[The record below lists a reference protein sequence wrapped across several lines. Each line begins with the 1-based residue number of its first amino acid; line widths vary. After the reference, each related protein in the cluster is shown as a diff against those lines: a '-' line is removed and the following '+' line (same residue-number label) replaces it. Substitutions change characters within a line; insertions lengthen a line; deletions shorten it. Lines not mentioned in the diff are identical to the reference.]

1 MALTDLPQPDRQLA
15 PHVRFPRLGAREG
28 ASRRRFW
35 FRFFSAL
42 ILAILLY
49 AAVVALAVIDHAKKD
64 ETRSVDVIV
73 VFGAAE
79 YAGKPSPIY
88 RARLEHALN
97 LFQRGFAPV
106 VIVTGGAGNDPVFT
120 EGGVGR
126 DYLIARGIPEPQL
139 IAETQGEDT
148 QQSARRVANIMRA
161 NGMKTC
167 LAVSDGYHLYRIKG
181 MLGREGVTVY
191 GAPRPELRPSSRPRR
206 MGTIARE
213 VLSYT
218 IWKLHLD

>member
-1 MALTDLPQPDRQLA
+1 MAPTDLPQPR
-15 PHVRFPRLGAREG
+15 
-28 ASRRRFW
+28 SRRFW
-35 FRFFSAL
+35 FRLISAVV
-42 ILAILLY
+42 LAILLY
-49 AAVVALAVIDHAKKD
+49 AGGVALAVITHAKKD
-64 ETRSVDVIV
+64 ETRTADAIV

-88 RARLEHALN
+88 RARLEHALS
-97 LFQRGFAPV
+97 LFQRGVAPV
-106 VIVTGGAGNDPVFT
+106 VIVTGGAGKDPVFT
-120 EGGVGR
+120 EGGVGH
-126 DYLIARGIPEPQL
+126 DYLLSRGIPERQL

-167 LAVSDGYHLYRIKG
+167 VAVSDGYHLYRIKG

-191 GAPRPELRPSSRPRR
+191 GAPRPELRPANLAKRASAIS
-206 MGTIARE
+206 RE

-218 IWKLHLD
+218 LWKLHLD

>member
-1 MALTDLPQPDRQLA
+1 MAPTDPPKTELV
-15 PHVRFPRLGAREG
+15 PHVSTPFLGANVG
-28 ASRRRFW
+28 SRRFW
-35 FRFFSAL
+35 FRFISAIVLAL
-42 ILAILLY
+42 ILY
-49 AAVVALAVIDHAKKD
+49 AGIVTLAVINHAKKD
-64 ETRSVDVIV
+64 ETRPADAIV

-88 RARLEHALN
+88 RARLEHALS
-97 LFQRGFAPV
+97 LFQRGVAPV

-120 EGGVGR
+120 EGGVGH
-126 DYLIARGIPEPQL
+126 DYLLARGVPEPQL

-167 LAVSDGYHLYRIKG
+167 VAVSDGYHLYRIKG

-191 GAPRPELRPSSRPRR
+191 GAPRPELRPANLARR
-206 MGTIARE
+206 ASAISRE
-213 VLSYT
+213 VVSYT
-218 IWKLHLD
+218 LWKLHLD

>member
-1 MALTDLPQPDRQLA
+1 MAPTDLP
-15 PHVRFPRLGAREG
+15 HPRGH
-28 ASRRRFW
+28 RRFW
-35 FRFFSAL
+35 FRFVSA
-42 ILAILLY
+42 IVLALLLY
-49 AAVVALAVIDHAKKD
+49 AGTVTLAVINHAKKD
-64 ETRSVDVIV
+64 ETRPADAIV

-88 RARLEHALN
+88 RARLEHALS
-97 LFQRGFAPV
+97 LFERGVAPV
-106 VIVTGGAGNDPVFT
+106 VIVTGGAGKDPVYT

-126 DYLIARGIPEPQL
+126 DYLLTRGIPEPRL

-167 LAVSDGYHLYRIKG
+167 VAVSDGYHLYRIKG
-181 MLGREGVTVY
+181 MLGREGVIVY
-191 GAPRPELRPSSRPRR
+191 GAPRPELRPANFSKRAAA
-206 MGTIARE
+206 IARE

-218 IWKLHLD
+218 LWKLHLD